1 MNIIDV
7 NKVLVTVIVCGWFW
21 LFLRWLSMRS
31 VAQKREAAA
40 KLLADA
46 VYQEHME
53 AEAVRGRE
61 LAAEHLAERR
71 LELGLDSSDDELDGR
86 ETGNAA
92 AFSPEAAK

>member
-1 MNIIDV
+1 V
-7 NKVLVTVIVCGWFW
+7 NVEINKILVAVIALVCGW
-21 LFLRWLSMRS
+21 LIMGRLSMRS

-40 KLLADA
+40 KFLADA

-61 LAAEHLAERR
+61 FAAAHLAERR